1 MNLKEFKAL
10 MKGRRVA
17 AHAGYGPM
25 VDVSFHVAVLW
36 VKQCQWDHEIRPD
49 LYPLPKV
56 HWCNLLVAIGADP
69 ASVKEP
75 QPEGWECAEV
85 TP

>member
-1 MNLKEFKAL
+1 
-10 MKGRRVA
+10 V
-17 AHAGYGPM
+17 
-25 VDVSFHVAVLW
+25 
-36 VKQCQWDHEIRPD
+36 
-49 LYPLPKV
+49 
-56 HWCNLLVAIGADP
+56 LVAIGADP